1 MSINPGA
8 VDPLRILV
16 NYQDSK
22 LSKVEIEA
30 VTFLLADF
38 LSTTSA
44 YLHGKN
50 SSDYANLQGAE
61 LAAYLAIASSNGD
74 MDDVDWRE
82 VHHPGSVILPAV
94 LAVGIERHSTSDQ
107 IQRAIQ
113 VGYRSAAIFSGI
125 MSSEVRQKWHAT
137 SMAGAIGA
145 THAVSELFGL
155 TTNQAYAALSLTCAN
170 IGGLAQAGIER
181 NGAAQFNRGAAAS
194 LSVIS
199 ARAALMNTP
208 HLPHSFTS
216 LMLAWGIDP
225 EIACIEAEA
234 KSHQALGI
242 QSASLRLLPVSGYMQ
257 AAVHAVVSVLMH
269 SSAFSSPQISVAPS
283 TYRLTVTG
291 QSPYNW
297 VDDYWWNLP
306 LMVNHLLQG
315 ASAFSRRTPVP
326 NSGTE
331 LSVEFFEDSSLAPNE
346 ACLQYR
352 NSSGQMESHN
362 FVAPGGLPLDET
374 TRNLWD
380 QKCSLW
386 LGVSPERNLAAAQA
400 IMSNGLQGKNLEEL
414 FST

>member
-1 MSINPGA
+1 MSYNPGS
-8 VDPLRILV
+8 VDPLRIMV
-16 NYQDSK
+16 NYQVSE
-22 LSKVEIEA
+22 LSNVEIEA

-44 YLHGKN
+44 YLYGKN
-50 SSDYANLQGAE
+50 SLDYANLRGSE

-74 MDDVDWRE
+74 MDDVDWGE

-94 LAVGIERHSTSDQ
+94 LAVGIERHSSSDQ

-113 VGYRSAAIFSGI
+113 AGYQSAAIFSGI
-125 MSSEVRQKWHAT
+125 MSSEIRQKWHAT
-137 SMAGAIGA
+137 SMAGAVGA
-145 THAVSELFGL
+145 THAIAELIGL
-155 TTNQAYAALSLTCAN
+155 TANQAYAALSLTCAN

-194 LSVIS
+194 LSVIA
-199 ARAALMNTP
+199 ARAALMDIP
-208 HLPHSFTS
+208 HLPSSFTS

-225 EIACIEAEA
+225 DLAGIEAEA
-234 KSHQALGI
+234 KSQQALGI
-242 QSASLRLLPVSGYMQ
+242 QGASLRLLPVSGYMQ
-257 AAVHAVVSVLMH
+257 AAVHAVVSVLMR
-269 SSAFSSPQISVAPS
+269 SSGFSSLQISVAPS

-297 VDDYWWNLP
+297 VDDYWWDLP

-315 ASAFSRRTPVP
+315 ANAFSRRIPVL
-326 NSGTE
+326 NGGTQ
-331 LSVEFFEDSSLAPNE
+331 LSVEFLEDSSLAPNE
-346 ACLQYR
+346 ARLQYR
-352 NSSGQMESHN
+352 NSSGQIELHN

-400 IMSNGLQGKNLEEL
+400 IMSNGLQGKNLAEL
-414 FST
+414 FSI